1 MDPTM
6 RKGLRCIVH
15 CNPLQRIATHCN
27 PLATIANALGIDCDS
42 KQFFHSGSL
51 GVLRPIPGESFI
63 IQRMQGRLTMSI
75 KETLVE
81 LFHGTQ
87 GSRNPTVMAEAI
99 IRCASWRGRGKALIL
114 QALEEEGAR
123 GTPSGVFWKDVA
135 IAIGGASA
143 SAMGSIFDAPHH
155 ETKQTKPKP
164 AAVAAAV
171 AKKAPGKAPKKAK
184 AATAT
189 TLEQKAARAAFKA
202 TRAAL
207 AAQHLSSNGARLNPA
222 RNSTREARAI
232 ANRAAR
238 ARTNGTYQ
246 EAFNASLMAQG
257 FNAHYAL

>member
-1 MDPTM
+1 
-6 RKGLRCIVH
+6 
-15 CNPLQRIATHCN
+15 
-27 PLATIANALGIDCDS
+27 
-42 KQFFHSGSL
+42 
-51 GVLRPIPGESFI
+51 
-63 IQRMQGRLTMSI
+63 MSI

-155 ETKQTKPKP
+155 ETKPKP
-164 AAVAAAV
+164 ADVAAAV
-171 AKKAPGKAPKKAK
+171 AAKKAPGKAPGKAPKKAK